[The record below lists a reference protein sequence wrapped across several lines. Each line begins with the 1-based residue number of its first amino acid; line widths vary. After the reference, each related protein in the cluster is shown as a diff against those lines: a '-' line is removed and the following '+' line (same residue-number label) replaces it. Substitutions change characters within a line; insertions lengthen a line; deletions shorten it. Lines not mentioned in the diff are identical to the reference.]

1 MQCSIKVVNAIA
13 LANCHDLM
21 FTRWKVETRAKKVVK
36 GDSRLMT
43 LVNSKL
49 ISCPPD
55 TDRLRVIDSIEQLV
69 RQLAR
74 ATIAQKPW
82 LDSVAKVTQG
92 MVFMYENI
100 VSTDGERYACFD
112 SASWI
117 QLYMELQLPRAN
129 NRGFYSRRIM
139 QYVDNTSKEMAD
151 VLLAPAKNGCM
162 RWLSSDV
169 AAEAE
174 IDAAAPE
181 PGGDEVEVKDF
192 LTGDFGDLDYRLLFD
207 EHGNETPYGRSKRD
221 DFGR

>member
-21 FTRWKVETRAKKVVK
+21 FTRWKVETRAKKLVK

-82 LDSVAKVTQG
+82 LDSVARISARRTLLTLLLCG
-92 MVFMYENI
+92 F
-100 VSTDGERYACFD
+100 TD
-112 SASWI
+112 
-117 QLYMELQLPRAN
+117 
-129 NRGFYSRRIM
+129 RR
-139 QYVDNTSKEMAD
+139 N
-151 VLLAPAKNGCM
+151 
-162 RWLSSDV
+162 
-169 AAEAE
+169 
-174 IDAAAPE
+174 
-181 PGGDEVEVKDF
+181 
-192 LTGDFGDLDYRLLFD
+192 
-207 EHGNETPYGRSKRD
+207 
-221 DFGR
+221 